1 MIKGRWKKFL
11 SALMIG
17 TMVCSLAGCA
27 KGQGEKEQV
36 TLRMTHTQQ
45 PDSISDLTAKRF
57 IRTADY
63 PEEILQKQLNLY
75 RLETL
80 TFTHVHRRT
89 SQTMIQDFTHSG
101 FHSYLIQQKT
111 WSSL

>member
-36 TLRMTHTQQ
+36 Y
-45 PDSISDLTAKRF
+45 F
-57 IRTADY
+57 
-63 PEEILQKQLNLY
+63 
-75 RLETL
+75 
-80 TFTHVHRRT
+80 
-89 SQTMIQDFTHSG
+89 
-101 FHSYLIQQKT
+101 
-111 WSSL
+111 